1 MRVGGMKKTVL
12 LFLII
17 FISTYGASIV
27 QTINA
32 PANNIVGLAVDPAGS
47 NNILWAVSKSE
58 EKVYKLNATS
68 GEVLSSFT
76 CAADTL
82 NMKPAALAFAGGL
95 LYVAQWDG
103 SIYNGW
109 GYEYTPEGVY
119 KGRTSIFC

>member
-1 MRVGGMKKTVL
+1 MKNAIL
-12 LFLII
+12 LFLIV
-17 FISTYGASIV
+17 FISTHGANIV

-47 NNILWAVSKSE
+47 NSVLWAVSKSE
-58 EKVYKLNATS
+58 EKVYKLNAAT

-76 CAADTL
+76 CAADTQ
-82 NMKPAALAFAGGL
+82 NMKPAALAYAGGL

-103 SIYNGW
+103 STYNGW
-109 GYEYTPEGVY
+109 GYEYTSEGVY